1 MSTSFKSAMDRL
13 KASIRDVPDFPKP
26 GIVFKDI
33 TPILNNGQLFRLAVT
48 IFAERYQRK
57 SVEKIVAVD
66 ARGFIF
72 GGALAHYLGIGLS
85 MVRKKG
91 KLPYEAHSH
100 DYDLEYGHGTLEMH
114 IDAVEKGQ
122 RVVIIDDLLATGGT
136 AEAAAKLVGKC
147 GGEIVELAFLVELS
161 FLKGR
166 ERLEQAK
173 YPVFSAI
180 TY

>member
-1 MSTSFKSAMDRL
+1 MSTSFKSAIERL
-13 KASIRDVPDFPKP
+13 KANIRDVPDFPKQ
-26 GIVFKDI
+26 GVLFKDI
-33 TPILNNGQLFRLAVT
+33 TPILANGQLFRLAVT

-57 SVEKIVAVD
+57 SVERIVAID

-72 GGALAHYLGIGLS
+72 GGALAHYLGVGLAV
-85 MVRKKG
+85 VRKKG
-91 KLPYEAHSH
+91 KLPYDSH
-100 DYDLEYGHGTLEMH
+100 EIEYELEYGKGILELH
-114 IDAVEKGQ
+114 VDGVEKNQ

-136 AEAAAKLVGKC
+136 AGAAAQLVEKC
-147 GGEIVELAFLVELS
+147 GGEIVEIAFLVELG

-166 ERLEQAK
+166 ERLTK

>member
-13 KASIRDVPDFPKP
+13 KGSIPKK

-33 TPILNNGQLFRLAVT
+33 TPILTNGQLFRLAVT
-48 IFAERYQRK
+48 IFTERYQRK
-57 SVEKIVAVD
+57 SVEKIVAID

-72 GGALAHYLGIGLS
+72 GGALAHHLGVGLAV
-85 MVRKKG
+85 VRKKG
-91 KLPYEAHSH
+91 KLPYQSH
-100 DYDLEYGHGTLEMH
+100 EIDYDLEYGTGTLELH
-114 IDAVEKGQ
+114 VDGVEKHQ

-136 AEAAAKLVGKC
+136 AEAAAKLVEKC
-147 GGEIVELAFLVELS
+147 GGDIVEFAFLVELG
-161 FLKGR
+161 FLNGR
-166 ERLEQAK
+166 ERLAK

>member
-1 MSTSFKSAMDRL
+1 MTTSFKSAMDRL

-33 TPILNNGQLFRLAVT
+33 TPILANGQLFRLAVT

-57 SVEKIVAVD
+57 SVEKIVAID

-72 GGALAHYLGIGLS
+72 GGALAHSLGIGLS
-85 MVRKKG
+85 VARKKG
-91 KLPYEAHSH
+91 KLPYTSH
-100 DYDLEYGHGTLEMH
+100 QQEYALEYGQGVLELH
-114 IDAVEKGQ
+114 VDAVEKRQ

-136 AEAAAKLVGKC
+136 AEAAAQLVEKC

-161 FLKGR
+161 FLNGR
-166 ERLEQAK
+166 QRLAK

>member
-1 MSTSFKSAMDRL
+1 MSTQFKSAMERL

-33 TPILNNGQLFRLAVT
+33 TPILSNGQLFRLAVT

-57 SVEKIVAVD
+57 SVERIVAID

-72 GGALAHYLGIGLS
+72 GGALAHYLGVGLTV
-85 MVRKKG
+85 VRKKG
-91 KLPYEAHSH
+91 KLPFTSHEQEYE
-100 DYDLEYGHGTLEMH
+100 LEYGQGVLEMH
-114 IDAVEKGQ
+114 VDAVEKRQ

-136 AEAAAKLVGKC
+136 VGAAAKLVEKC
-147 GGEIVELAFLVELS
+147 GGEIVELAFLVELG

-166 ERLEQAK
+166 ERLSK
-173 YPVFSAI
+173 YPIFSI
-180 TY
+180 INY

>member
-1 MSTSFKSAMDRL
+1 MSTSFKSALDRL
-13 KASIRDVPDFPKP
+13 KASIRDVPDFPKK

-33 TPILNNGQLFRLAVT
+33 TPILSNGQLFGLAVN
-48 IFAERYQRK
+48 IFAERYRRK
-57 SVEKIVAVD
+57 SVEKIVAID

-72 GGALAHYLGIGLS
+72 GGALANYLGVGLA

-91 KLPYEAHSH
+91 KLPYESHRH
-100 DYDLEYGHGTLEMH
+100 DYELEYGQGTLELH
-114 IDAVEKGQ
+114 IDAVEKRQ

-136 AEAAAKLVGKC
+136 AEAAAKLVEKC
-147 GGEIVELAFLVELS
+147 GGEIVELAFLVELG
-161 FLKGR
+161 FLHGR
-166 ERLEQAK
+166 DKLEK

>member
-1 MSTSFKSAMDRL
+1 VSTSFKSAMDRL
-13 KASIRDVPDFPKP
+13 KASVRDVPDFPKK

-33 TPILNNGQLFRLAVT
+33 TPILNNGQLLGLAIN
-48 IFAERYQRK
+48 IFAERYRRK
-57 SVEKIVAVD
+57 SVEKIVAID

-72 GGALAHYLGIGLS
+72 GGALANYLGVGLAL
-85 MVRKKG
+85 VRKKG
-91 KLPYEAHSH
+91 KLPYDSH
-100 DYDLEYGHGTLEMH
+100 EMEYELEYGKGTLELH

-136 AEAAAKLVGKC
+136 AAAAAKLVEKC
-147 GGEIVELAFLVELS
+147 GGEVVELAFLVELG

-166 ERLEQAK
+166 EKLAK

>member
-1 MSTSFKSAMDRL
+1 MSTSFKSAIERL
-13 KASIRDVPDFPKP
+13 KAHVRDVPDFPKP
-26 GIVFKDI
+26 GVLFKDI
-33 TPILNNGQLFRLAVT
+33 TPILANGQLFRLAVT

-72 GGALAHYLGIGLS
+72 GGALAHYLGIGLT

-91 KLPYEAHSH
+91 KLPFTSHAHEYE
-100 DYDLEYGHGTLEMH
+100 LEYGQGVLEMH
-114 IDAVEKGQ
+114 IDAIEKNQ

-136 AEAAAKLVGKC
+136 AEAAAELVEKC
-147 GGEIVELAFLVELS
+147 GGEIVELAFLVELE

-166 ERLEQAK
+166 EKLQK
-173 YPVFSAI
+173 YPIFSAI

>member
-13 KASIRDVPDFPKP
+13 KGSIRDVPDFPKK

-33 TPILNNGQLFRLAVT
+33 TPILTDGQLFRLAVT
-48 IFAERYQRK
+48 IFSERYQRK
-57 SVEKIVAVD
+57 SVEKIVAID

-72 GGALAHYLGIGLS
+72 GGALAHYLGVGLAV
-85 MVRKKG
+85 VRKKG
-91 KLPYEAHSH
+91 KLPYDSH
-100 DYDLEYGHGTLEMH
+100 EVEYELEYGKGVLELH
-114 IDAVEKGQ
+114 VDAVKKHE

-136 AEAAAKLVGKC
+136 AEAAARLVEKC
-147 GGEIVELAFLVELS
+147 GGEIVELAFLVQLD

-166 ERLEQAK
+166 ERLEK

-180 TY
+180 RY

>member
-13 KASIRDVPDFPKP
+13 KASIRDVPDFPKK

-33 TPILNNGQLFRLAVT
+33 PPVLTNGQLFGLAVN
-48 IFAERYQRK
+48 IFAERYRRK
-57 SVEKIVAVD
+57 SVEKIVAID

-72 GGALAHYLGIGLS
+72 GGALANYLGVGMAI
-85 MVRKKG
+85 VRKKG
-91 KLPYEAHSH
+91 KLPYDSH
-100 DYDLEYGHGTLEMH
+100 EIEYELEYGKGILELH
-114 IDAVEKGQ
+114 VDAVEKNQ

-136 AEAAAKLVGKC
+136 ALAAAKLVEKC
-147 GGEIVELAFLVELS
+147 GGEIVEMAFLVELG
-161 FLKGR
+161 FLNGR
-166 ERLEQAK
+166 EKLAK

>member
-1 MSTSFKSAMDRL
+1 MSTSFKSAIERL
-13 KASIRDVPDFPKP
+13 KASIRDVHDFPKP

-33 TPILNNGQLFRLAVT
+33 TPILANGQLFRLAVT

-57 SVEKIVAVD
+57 SVEKIVAID

-72 GGALAHYLGIGLS
+72 GGALAHYLGIGLTIA
-85 MVRKKG
+85 RKKG
-91 KLPYEAHSH
+91 KLPYKANQQEYS
-100 DYDLEYGHGTLEMH
+100 LEYGTGVLEMH
-114 IDAVEKGQ
+114 VDAIERHQ

-136 AEAAAKLVGKC
+136 AEAAAKLVEKC
-147 GGEIVELAFLVELS
+147 GGEIVELAFLVELG
-161 FLKGR
+161 FLNGR
-166 ERLEQAK
+166 ERLAK

>member
-13 KASIRDVPDFPKP
+13 KANIRDVPDFPKK
-26 GIVFKDI
+26 GIIFKDI
-33 TPILNNGQLFRLAVT
+33 TPILTNGQLFGLAVN
-48 IFAERYQRK
+48 IFAERYRRK
-57 SVEKIVAVD
+57 SVEKIVAID

-72 GGALAHYLGIGLS
+72 GGALANYLGVGLCI
-85 MVRKKG
+85 VRKKG
-91 KLPYEAHSH
+91 KLPSKSHQVDYE
-100 DYDLEYGHGTLEMH
+100 LEYGHGALEMH
-114 IDAVEKGQ
+114 VDGVEKNQ

-136 AEAAAKLVGKC
+136 AEAAARLVERC
-147 GGEIVELAFLVELS
+147 GGEIVEMAFLVELG

-166 ERLEQAK
+166 ERLAK

>member
-1 MSTSFKSAMDRL
+1 MTIPFKSAMDRL
-13 KASIRDVPDFPKP
+13 KSSIRDVPDFPQP
-26 GIVFKDI
+26 GVIFKDI
-33 TPILNNGQLFRLAVT
+33 TPILANGQLFRLAVT

-57 SVEKIVAVD
+57 SVEKIVAID

-72 GGALAHYLGIGLS
+72 GGALAHYLGVGLS
-85 MVRKKG
+85 VVRKKG
-91 KLPYEAHSH
+91 RLPYTTHQQEYA
-100 DYDLEYGHGTLEMH
+100 LEYGQGVLELH
-114 IDAVEKGQ
+114 VDAVEKHQ

-136 AEAAAKLVGKC
+136 AEAAAQLVEKC
-147 GGEIVELAFLVELS
+147 GGEVIELAFLVELS

-166 ERLEQAK
+166 QRLTK

>member
-1 MSTSFKSAMDRL
+1 MSTSFKSAIERL
-13 KASIRDVPDFPKP
+13 KANIRDVPDFPKP

-33 TPILNNGQLFRLAVT
+33 TPILSNGQLFRLAVT

-57 SVEKIVAVD
+57 SVEKIVAID

-72 GGALAHYLGIGLS
+72 GGALAHYLGIG
-85 MVRKKG
+85 MTIVRKKG
-91 KLPYEAHSH
+91 KLPYKSHAH
-100 DYDLEYGHGTLEMH
+100 DYELEYGQGTLEMH
-114 IDAVEKGQ
+114 IDAVEPNQ

-136 AEAAAKLVGKC
+136 AEAAAKLVEKC
-147 GGEIVELAFLVELS
+147 GGEIVELAFLVELE

-166 ERLEQAK
+166 EKLAK